1 MKTLRLLNYAVIFL
15 IVLTGGQK
23 TLWAEPGREAV
34 LNSKTLD
41 VTLYISA
48 IHRNTQKETTATFVW
63 IPSEIEKACLDKEF
77 AHCDTA
83 ANCRLFPEEQVC
95 KGDSAKPDC
104 KPQLRKSCAQ
114 FNLKSAKGDKKKTL
128 PPTQLLQVTPSY
140 LPPKVA
146 TKVKTWLDNADF
158 VGTKGLLQV
167 SKKHS
172 VKAKVKWEEWSN
184 GENFQILEFL

>member
-1 MKTLRLLNYAVIFL
+1 MKTLSLPKYAAIIL
-15 IVLTGGQK
+15 IALTCGQK
-23 TLWAEPGREAV
+23 LLFAEPGRQAV

-48 IHRNTQKETTATFVW
+48 IHRNAQKETTATFVW

-77 AHCDTA
+77 AHCDAA

-95 KGDSAKPDC
+95 TANSPKPDC
-104 KPQLRKSCAQ
+104 KPQARKSCAQ
-114 FNLKSAKGDKKKTL
+114 FNLRTTKTDKQKTL
-128 PPTQLLQVTPSY
+128 PPTHLLQVTPST

-146 TKVKTWLDNADF
+146 TKVKAWLEKIDF

-172 VKAKVKWEEWSN
+172 VKAKVKWEEQPN
-184 GENFQILEFL
+184 GENFQILEFR